1 MRLSDT
7 TPASAVG
14 RPSAAWVGTSHLLE
28 RPGVDGLKDAV
39 VCGDR
44 RRTYGELRNASRRVA
59 AGLTGLGIE
68 SMDRVA
74 VLSGNRLELTEIE
87 IGIAGIGAIILA
99 LDDRLR
105 PVELAEQLRLTGASV
120 ILVEERFLGPLLELR
135 NVGALPAL
143 RTVVTLDAGPADLSY
158 EEMVASSRAEVPLTV
173 REPGR
178 PHKISFRPRGGES
191 CRAVVWTEGALV
203 RNARQ
208 QVVEH
213 RLKRDAATYA
223 VIDICDVGG
232 RHDLTWAALQQ
243 GATVHVAR
251 SRRIPSA
258 EVFDYVAT
266 HGITHLSW
274 APEPPRNGATLPRG
288 GGYDAGR
295 LATILCEWKS
305 LDADAIARAR
315 EAIPQVDV
323 VQVFGLDDGGAA
335 ITVLRAEDI
344 GRGPQCAGRPLPDV
358 EIKLAGADGE
368 PAPWGACGDLQVQ
381 GPALCALA
389 WEHGGLASYEGGDGW
404 IATGRGAY
412 ADDDGLL
419 FIVGQDG

>member
-1 MRLSDT
+1 
-7 TPASAVG
+7 
-14 RPSAAWVGTSHLLE
+14 
-28 RPGVDGLKDAV
+28 
-39 VCGDR
+39 VCGAR
-44 RRTYGELRNASRRVA
+44 RRTYGELRDASRRVA

-74 VLSGNRLELTEIE
+74 VLSGNRLELPEIE

-105 PVELAEQLRLTGASV
+105 PVELAEQLRLTGASA

-135 NVGALPAL
+135 NGGALPAL

-178 PHKISFRPRGGES
+178 PHKICFRPRAGES

-213 RLKRDAATYA
+213 RLGRDAATYA

-243 GATVHVAR
+243 GATVHIAR
-251 SRRIPSA
+251 SGRVPSA

-266 HGITHLSW
+266 HGITHLAW
-274 APEPPRNGATLPRG
+274 APDLPRNGAAVPRG
-288 GGYDAGR
+288 GGQDAGR
-295 LATILCEWKS
+295 LAAVLCEWQS
-305 LDADAIARAR
+305 LDSDAIARAR
-315 EAIPQVDV
+315 GAIPQVEV
-323 VQVFGLDDGGAA
+323 FQVFGLEDGGAA
-335 ITVLRAEDI
+335 IAVLRAEDT
-344 GRGPQCAGRPLPDV
+344 GRGPQCAGRLVAGV
-358 EIKLAGADGE
+358 EIKLAGPDGR
-368 PAPWGACGDLQVQ
+368 PALGGACGDLQVR

-389 WEHGGLASYEGGDGW
+389 WEHGGLVSYDGDEGW
-404 IATGRGAY
+404 IATGRRAY